1 MIITN
6 PGPTHTFRVIHRRG
20 TPSTVILQDE
30 ETKEETE
37 HSVTPVYGD
46 NDTELT
52 ITQELQERRKYK
64 LTVTDDSDNV
74 LYRGLVLALSGYS
87 ALNTSPVDDYTI
99 NEGEYQLPEEEVT
112 KTKYKII

>member
-1 MIITN
+1 MIVTN
-6 PGPTHTFRVIHRRG
+6 PGPIHDFKVIHRKG
-20 TPSTVILQDE
+20 APTKVILQDE

-37 HSVTPVYGD
+37 HSVIPIYGD

-52 ITQELQERRKYK
+52 INQVLQERRKYK
-64 LTVTDDSDNV
+64 LTVTDDSNNV
-74 LYRGLVLALSGYS
+74 LYRDLIQVLSRGS
-87 ALNTSPVDDYTI
+87 MRNVIDNYTI